1 MQPSI
6 ELTTVAGLQ
15 TEVRRWGKGP
25 PLLYLHP
32 ADGLAKEGE
41 FLTALGQHFQVIAP
55 SHPGFGNSLRQD
67 DFKTVEDLAYFYLD
81 FMAQEKLEGVILAGS
96 SFGGWIA
103 LEIAIRSSARLAQMV
118 LIDTV
123 GVRFSDREKPDIT
136 DVYMLS
142 DAEIIE
148 HSYFDVARGKLDIA
162 NATDEELLIVSRN
175 RVALCQYAWSPYM
188 HNPRMKR
195 WLHRVDVPTLVLWGG
210 QDRIVSTD
218 YGQRIADEITGAR
231 FVRIEDAGHYPHIEK
246 PKQTVES
253 IVAFSKNAGSDSSS
267 LPLASEKLVTAQA

>member
-6 ELTTVAGLQ
+6 ELMSVAGIQ
-15 TEVRRWGKGP
+15 TEVRRWGEGP

-32 ADGLAKEGE
+32 GDGLAKENE
-41 FLTALGQHFQVIAP
+41 FLAALARHYQVIAP
-55 SHPGFGNSLRQD
+55 SHPGFGNSLRPD
-67 DFKTVEDLAYFYLD
+67 DFKTMEDLAYFYLD
-81 FMAQEKLEGVILAGS
+81 FMAQENLVGVTMAGS
-96 SFGGWIA
+96 SFGGWVA
-103 LEIAIRSSARLAQMV
+103 LEIAIRSSARLAQII

-123 GVRFSDREKPDIT
+123 GVRFSERDKADIT

-148 HSYFDVARGKLDIA
+148 NSYFDVARGKFDIA

-195 WLHRVDVPTLVLWGG
+195 WLHRVDVPTLVLWGA
-210 QDRIVSTD
+210 QDRIVSVE
-218 YGQRIADEITGAR
+218 YGQRVAAAISDAN
-231 FVRIEDAGHYPHIEK
+231 FKMIEEAGHYPHIEK
-246 PKQTVES
+246 PKETVDA
-253 IVAFSKNAGSDSSS
+253 ILAFSKNAGKEKVSRS
-267 LPLASEKLVTAQA
+267 LDFGTLKTALA

>member
-6 ELTTVAGLQ
+6 ELTTVAGFQ
-15 TEVRRWGKGP
+15 TEVQRWGKGP
-25 PLLYLHP
+25 PLLYLHSG
-32 ADGLAKEGE
+32 DGLAKEAE

-55 SHPGFGNSLRQD
+55 SHPGFGNSLRPD

-81 FMAQEKLEGVILAGS
+81 FLALEKLENVILAGS

-103 LEIAIRSSARLAQMV
+103 LEIAIRSSERLAQMI

-123 GVRFSDREKPDIT
+123 GVRFSDRDKPDIA

-148 HSYFDVARGKLDIA
+148 YSYFDVAQGKLDIA
-162 NATDEELLIVSRN
+162 NTTDEELLIVSRN

-195 WLHRVDVPTLVLWGG
+195 WLHRVEVPTLVLWGE
-210 QDRIVSTD
+210 QDRIVSTN
-218 YGQRIADEITGAR
+218 YGQRIADEIMGAK
-231 FVRIEDAGHYPHIEK
+231 FVRIEDAGHYPQIEK
-246 PKQTVES
+246 PKETVDS
-253 IVAFSKNAGSDSSS
+253 IVTFSKKVGSDSS
-267 LPLASEKLVTAQA
+267 PLALNAEKLAMAKA